1 MKHAYKISPAI
12 AWQSYDCIDM
22 LFILNRKNR
31 NFYFFRD
38 SGRLI
43 IENILRKHSI
53 PEMFNRC
60 KEVYDVS
67 DDVLSSSINHF
78 IELLLREE
86 LIYDPDSET

>member
-1 MKHAYKISPAI
+1 MKHEYKISPAL
-12 AWQSYDCIDM
+12 AWQSYECINM

-38 SGRLI
+38 SGRLV
-43 IENILRKHSI
+43 IENMLLNYSI
-53 PEMFNRC
+53 QEVFNRC

-67 DDVLSSSINHF
+67 DEELTNAIDHF

-86 LIYDPDSET
+86 LIYEQECNA

>member
-1 MKHAYKISPAI
+1 MKREYKISPAL

-43 IENILRKHSI
+43 IENMLLNYSI
-53 PEMFNRC
+53 TEVFNRC
-60 KEVYDVS
+60 KELYDVS
-67 DDVLSSSINHF
+67 DDDLSIAIDQF

-86 LIYDPDSET
+86 LIYEPDSEI

>member
-1 MKHAYKISPAI
+1 MKHAYKISPAL

-38 SGRLI
+38 SGRFMVEHMLQQRPI
-43 IENILRKHSI
+43 SELF
-53 PEMFNRC
+53 EQC

-67 DDVLSSSINHF
+67 DNDLVCAIDHF
-78 IELLLREE
+78 VGLLLREE
-86 LIYDPDSET
+86 LIYEPDAET

>member
-1 MKHAYKISPAI
+1 MKQEYKISPAL

-43 IENILRKHSI
+43 IENMLLNYSI
-53 PEMFNRC
+53 TEVFNRC
-60 KEVYDVS
+60 KELYDVS
-67 DDVLSSSINHF
+67 DDDLSIAIDQF

-86 LIYDPDSET
+86 LIYEPDSEI

>member
-1 MKHAYKISPAI
+1 MKHEYKISPAL
-12 AWQSYDCIDM
+12 AWQSYECINM

-38 SGRLI
+38 SGRLV
-43 IENILRKHSI
+43 IENMLLNYSI
-53 PEMFNRC
+53 QEVFNRC

-67 DDVLSSSINHF
+67 DDELTNAIDYF

-86 LIYDPDSET
+86 LIYEQECNA

>member
-1 MKHAYKISPAI
+1 MKHEYKISPAL
-12 AWQSYDCIDM
+12 AWQSYECINM

-38 SGRLI
+38 SGRLV
-43 IENILRKHSI
+43 IENMLLNYSI
-53 PEMFNRC
+53 QEVFNRR

-67 DDVLSSSINHF
+67 DDELTNAIDHF

-86 LIYDPDSET
+86 LIYEQECNA

>member
-1 MKHAYKISPAI
+1 MKHAYEISPAI

-53 PEMFNRC
+53 P
-60 KEVYDVS
+60 
-67 DDVLSSSINHF
+67 
-78 IELLLREE
+78 
-86 LIYDPDSET
+86 